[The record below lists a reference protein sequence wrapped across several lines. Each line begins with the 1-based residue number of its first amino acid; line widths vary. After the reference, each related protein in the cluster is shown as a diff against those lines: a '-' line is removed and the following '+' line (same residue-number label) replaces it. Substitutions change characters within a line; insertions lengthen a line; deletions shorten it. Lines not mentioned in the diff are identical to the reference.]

1 MNIKQHIE
9 AGHYRSLTDHGNET
23 VPTSDKYRDAY
34 ITDVG
39 AKYICGWL
47 DKWDYACTW
56 DHNGRL
62 VSNGIMSA
70 DDGACSPH
78 LLPPAPRKVE
88 VKAWGVFHGSTMQ
101 GAFGS
106 EQLARN
112 MARDWMA
119 NWKQKAT
126 VVELTGSYEED
137 WK

>member
-1 MNIKQHIE
+1 MNILDHIN
-9 AGHYRSLTDHGNET
+9 AGHYPRDEKGRALVPTRRGETATIYATDHPGRYPLAGRINDMCMQPATWTAEG
-23 VPTSDKYRDAY
+23 DNK
-34 ITDVG
+34 
-39 AKYICGWL
+39 GWG
-47 DKWDYACTW
+47 CQ
-56 DHNGRL
+56 
-62 VSNGIMSA
+62 
-70 DDGACSPH
+70 PH
-78 LLPPAPRKVE
+78 DLLPPAPRKVE

>member
-9 AGHYRSLTDHGNET
+9 AGHYPKDKVGRSLVTM
-23 VPTSDKYRDAY
+23 
-34 ITDVG
+34 
-39 AKYICGWL
+39 
-47 DKWDYACTW
+47 
-56 DHNGRL
+56 
-62 VSNGIMSA
+62 SNGVDVTIFA
-70 DDGACSPH
+70 TDFGDDQGLCIVGLVPGQKWARQWTANGERSH
-78 LLPPAPRKVE
+78 GVDQDMVLLPPAPRKVE